1 MAYVI
6 SFTTSRFD
14 VRAET
19 PNPTNP
25 FAGQSVLNWLR
36 SALLNEGF
44 QATEPDTEDWGWYID
59 VHGAGGSYMVGASTD
74 ADPEGEE
81 VPWVVQVHKHR
92 SMTDKL
98 FGRNVMAHDD
108 RLVAAIE
115 KLVRSDSR
123 IVDVEIEREK

>member
-1 MAYVI
+1 MAHLI

-14 VRAET
+14 VRAER

-36 SALLNEGF
+36 GELANEGF
-44 QATEPDTEDWGWYID
+44 QATEPDTEDWGWYMD
-59 VHGAGGSYMVGASTD
+59 VHGADGSYMVGASAD
-74 ADPEGEE
+74 ADPAGDD
-81 VPWVVQVHKHR
+81 VQWVVQVHKHR

-98 FGRNVMAHDD
+98 FGRNVLAHDD

-123 IVDVEIEREK
+123 IVDVAVERER